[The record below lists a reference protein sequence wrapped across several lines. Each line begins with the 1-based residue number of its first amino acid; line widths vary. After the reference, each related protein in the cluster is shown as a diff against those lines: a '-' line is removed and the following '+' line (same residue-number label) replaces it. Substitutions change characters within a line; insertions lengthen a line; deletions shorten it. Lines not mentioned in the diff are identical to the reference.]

1 MNFEA
6 KHSMFKHPFTCMVAG
21 PTSSGKTVLIREI
34 LSNFKN
40 IINIHTEN
48 LNVIW
53 AYGQWQ
59 SLYDRNIENV
69 TCVYNEG
76 LPSEKDIIEN
86 KADLIVIDDLMSELS
101 ENKKLTHLFTKGS
114 HHLNISIIFISQNLF
129 HKGSQIRTISLNC
142 HYLIIM
148 KNPRDKQQI
157 QCLQKQSFPGKS
169 KYFLESYSHATSTNY
184 GYLIIDLTQDT
195 PDELRLSSNL
205 VFNKSIKRNLSRIYY
220 VEK

>member
-1 MNFEA
+1 
-6 KHSMFKHPFTCMVAG
+6 MVSG
-21 PTSSGKTVLIREI
+21 PTSSGKTVLVREI

-40 IINIHTEN
+40 LISINREII
-48 LNVIW
+48 NVIW

-59 SLYDRNIENV
+59 NLYDKHIENIN
-69 TCVYNEG
+69 CLYNEG
-76 LPSEKDIIEN
+76 LPSEKDLIEN
-86 KADLIVIDDLMSELS
+86 KADIIVIDDLMNEVSD
-101 ENKKLTHLFTKGS
+101 NKKLTNLFTKGS
-114 HHLNISIIFISQNLF
+114 HQMNVSVIFISQNLF

-142 HYLIIM
+142 HYVIIM

-157 QCLQKQSFPGKS
+157 QCLQKQSFPGKA
-169 KYFLESYSHATSTNY
+169 KYFLESYTHSTSSNY

-205 VFNKSIKRNLSRIYY
+205 PFKESINSKTSRVYY